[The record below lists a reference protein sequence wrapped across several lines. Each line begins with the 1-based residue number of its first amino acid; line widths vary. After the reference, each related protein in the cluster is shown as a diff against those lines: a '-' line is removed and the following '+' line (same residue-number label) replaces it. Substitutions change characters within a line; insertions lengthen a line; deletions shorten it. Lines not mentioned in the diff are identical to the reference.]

1 MQRKLWMYLH
11 TFLLSSDNRIY
22 TGYIKKKFSDKD
34 HDDDD
39 FIDFSIEEKKC
50 QLLQENM

>member
-1 MQRKLWMYLH
+1 MTIEYI
-11 TFLLSSDNRIY
+11 LLR
-22 TGYIKKKFSDKD
+22 YIKKNFSDKD

-50 QLLQENM
+50 QLLLENM

>member
-1 MQRKLWMYLH
+1 M
-11 TFLLSSDNRIY
+11 TIE
-22 TGYIKKKFSDKD
+22 YILGILKKNFSDKD